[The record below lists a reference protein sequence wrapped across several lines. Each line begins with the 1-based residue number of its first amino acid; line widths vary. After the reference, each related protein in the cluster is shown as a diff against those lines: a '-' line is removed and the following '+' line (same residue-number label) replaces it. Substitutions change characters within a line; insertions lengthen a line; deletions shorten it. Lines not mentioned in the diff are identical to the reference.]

1 MQKYKYQALTDS
13 GSSITGV
20 VEAESQEMAMELVVS
35 QGYIPSD
42 VRPAGIG
49 TGLSLKKL
57 DEVIATVTASD
68 LILFTK
74 QFRTMVNAGLSILS
88 VLEVLEQQTEN
99 PKLKKAVISMEKDI
113 RQGYSLYEAFSKFPH
128 IFDNLYCSMLRA
140 GEVSGNL
147 SEVLERL
154 IYIIQH
160 EFEIKQQI
168 KSALTYPAIVV
179 TALFGAFLFLLTFV
193 IPKFMGI
200 FRSAG
205 IELPMPTKVCIF
217 LYEGL
222 NAYWPFILG
231 GTVLGVIALVMYV
244 RTPQGR
250 LVKDTALL
258 KSPLIGKVMLKAAMS
273 RFAAI
278 FALLQS
284 SGVSV
289 IHSVDVLSK
298 TIGNAAIERVFEG
311 LKDELQEGKGISKPL
326 RSSPFFT
333 PLIINMIAIGEE
345 SGNLDEML
353 REVAAHYDYE
363 VEYQVKKMAE
373 LIGPILILVL
383 AAVVGF
389 FALAV
394 FLPMWDL
401 TKMAG

>member
-1 MQKYKYQALTDS
+1 MQKFRYQAITDS
-13 GSSITGV
+13 GSPVSGV
-20 VEAESQEMAMELVVS
+20 IEADSTELALDMLVS
-35 QGYIPSD
+35 KGLLPSE
-42 VRPAGIG
+42 VRPAGAS
-49 TGLSLKKL
+49 LSLNFKAI
-57 DEVIATVTASD
+57 DEMLATVKPGD

-74 QFRTMVNAGLSILS
+74 QFRTMVNAGLSILN
-88 VLEVLEQQTEN
+88 VLDVLEQQTEN
-99 PKLKKAVISMEKDI
+99 PKLKKAVIAISQDI
-113 RQGYSLYEAFSKFPH
+113 RQGTTIYEAFSKHPR

-179 TALFGAFLFLLTFV
+179 TALFGAFIFLLTFV

-200 FRSAG
+200 FASAK
-205 IELPMPTKVCIF
+205 IELPMPTRVCIF
-217 LYEGL
+217 LYDGL
-222 NAYWPFILG
+222 NNYWPLIVG
-231 GTVLGVIALVMYV
+231 GVVLGVTALVMYC

-250 LVKDTALL
+250 LVRDKFLL
-258 KSPLIGKVMLKAAMS
+258 RCPLIGKVMLKAAMS

-289 IHSVDVLSK
+289 INSVSVLAQ
-298 TIGNAAIERVFEG
+298 TIGNAAIERVFEN
-311 LKDELQEGKGISKPL
+311 LKDQLQEGKGISRPL
-326 RSSPFFT
+326 KSSPFFT
-333 PLIINMIAIGEE
+333 PLIITMIAIGEE

-353 REVAAHYDYE
+353 REVASHYDYE
-363 VEYQVKKMAE
+363 VEYSVKKMAE
-373 LIGPILILVL
+373 MIGPILILVL
-383 AAVVGF
+383 AGVVGF
-389 FALAV
+389 FALAI